1 MKCTIKNTLKPGA
14 IALGL
19 GLMLTTLCYGQ
30 FIGPDMQVTG
40 SLMTGSPSAVSFPNP
55 GINGLGT
62 YSVFYQGYPSFV
74 SGTLW

>member
-40 SLMTGSPSAVSFPNP
+40 SLILAFISSNARR
-55 GINGLGT
+55 
-62 YSVFYQGYPSFV
+62 
-74 SGTLW
+74 